1 MGSLIQPG
9 CGGLENVFEQT
20 LLVWAIVFLVLLLAF
35 EVGSFHSGWVNYE
48 FIILPS

>member
-1 MGSLIQPG
+1 MGNLIQPG
-9 CGGLENVFEQT
+9 CGGNVFEQI